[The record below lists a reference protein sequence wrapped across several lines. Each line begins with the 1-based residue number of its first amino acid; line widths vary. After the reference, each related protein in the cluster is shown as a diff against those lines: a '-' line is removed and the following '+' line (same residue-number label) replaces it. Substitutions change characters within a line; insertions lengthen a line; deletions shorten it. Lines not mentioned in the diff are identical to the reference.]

1 MGDPRK
7 LRKQYTA
14 PRHPWERARIE
25 KEKGIMETYAPKN
38 KLEIWRMDSIV
49 KDCKSQ
55 AKKLSAL
62 RTKQAEKEQKL
73 LLDRLFHL
81 GLIDENATLENILTL
96 KLEDVMERRLQ
107 TMVMKRGLA
116 RSMSQARQFITH
128 GHVRV
133 GDKVM
138 TSPSYIV
145 RRGEENT
152 LSFREAS
159 RLSDPEHPERKAE
172 KKQKMPKGQKAE
184 EAPKSEEKE
193 VKEEAAPVKE
203 EVEVVEE
210 AP

>member
-25 KEKGIMETYAPKN
+25 KEKGIMDTYAPKN
-38 KLEIWRMDSIV
+38 KLEIWRMDSVV

-73 LLDRLFHL
+73 LLERLFRM

-128 GHVRV
+128 GHIRV
-133 GDKVM
+133 GGNVV
-138 TSPSYIV
+138 TSPSYLV
-145 RRGEENT
+145 KRGEDEAI
-152 LSFREAS
+152 SFRQAS
-159 RLSDPEHPERKAE
+159 RLSDPEHPERKVERKVKA
-172 KKQKMPKGQKAE
+172 PKGRAE
-184 EAPKSEEKE
+184 EPKAPEAPAQEAKAAEPAT
-193 VKEEAAPVKE
+193 EAAQ
-203 EVEVVEE
+203 
-210 AP
+210 

>member
-14 PRHPWERARIE
+14 PAHPWERARIE
-25 KEKGIMETYAPKN
+25 KEKVIMDTYAPKN
-38 KLEIWRMDSIV
+38 KLEIWKMDSVIKNC
-49 KDCKSQ
+49 KDQ

-62 RTKQAEKEQKL
+62 RTKQADKEQKEL
-73 LLDRLFHL
+73 LSRLFHL
-81 GLIDENATLENILTL
+81 GLIEESATLENILTL

-107 TMVMKRGLA
+107 TMAVKRGLA

-138 TSPSYIV
+138 TSPSYLLK
-145 RRGEENT
+145 RGEEET
-152 LSFREAS
+152 LSFRIAS

-172 KKQKMPKGQKAE
+172 KKPKAPKGQHRMEKPAE
-184 EAPKSEEKE
+184 EQKAPE
-193 VKEEAAPVKE
+193 APVVAPAAE
-203 EVEVVEE
+203 EPKVE
-210 AP
+210 A